1 MRIIRRMVQ
10 GSDIGPAKRGSDMTK
25 IFLAT
30 LLAFTA
36 TPALAEPP
44 VIATSTVQTADLDLS
59 SQAGQRA
66 LDRRLTQAVKDVCG
80 FASDADVAG
89 KNEVR
94 RCRAETLAGLS
105 SERDQRI
112 AAASARPI
120 EVAAR

>member
-1 MRIIRRMVQ
+1 
-10 GSDIGPAKRGSDMTK
+10 MTK

-36 TPALAEPP
+36 TPALAEP

-59 SQAGQRA
+59 SAKGQRA
-66 LDRRLTQAVKDVCG
+66 LDLRLSQAVKEVCG
-80 FASDADVAG
+80 TASDVDIAG
-89 KNEVR
+89 KNDAR
-94 RCRAETLAGLS
+94 RCRVDTLARLS

-112 AAASARPI
+112 ARASGEPI

>member
-1 MRIIRRMVQ
+1 
-10 GSDIGPAKRGSDMTK
+10 MTK

-36 TPALAEPP
+36 TPALAEP

-59 SQAGQRA
+59 SSKGQRA
-66 LDRRLTQAVKDVCG
+66 LDRRLQLAAKEVCG
-80 FASDADVAG
+80 SASDADIAG

-94 RCRAETLAGLS
+94 RCRVETLARVA

-112 AAASARPI
+112 AAASSQPI